1 MTEVV
6 RLTLVS
12 HAMTDAMAAAR
23 FPGDEPLNEMGRRQ
37 AEAVGAQ
44 LGCGARHFAGP
55 EQRAHQTA
63 DLLGLDAATDP
74 LLTDLNC
81 GRWQGK
87 RLQDVPPGD
96 LTVWLTDPTRA
107 PHGGESI
114 ADLMQRVARW
124 LNSLTENASADRR
137 GDTPRGDPGGDPAGP
152 GRPREIVLAHR
163 YRAGQSNHPA
173 LPRRL
178 LDASLVTPQRG
189 AISAKACLATCSIHP
204 VTVGPWSRGQLS
216 WKLTTYGCCVLS
228 TAYQLNVRSPGRPP
242 AFAPMY
248 GQTLRSSWI
257 PDTAERIC
265 LTGAALPTASACSAA
280 WTRQMSSA
288 LPYHSAP

>member
-44 LGCGARHFAGP
+44 FSRGARQFAGP
-55 EQRAHQTA
+55 ERRAQQTA

-87 RLQDVPPGD
+87 RLEDVPPGD

-114 ADLMQRVARW
+114 TDLMQRVGRW
-124 LNSLTENASADRR
+124 LNSLTGNASA
-137 GDTPRGDPGGDPAGP
+137 TVA
-152 GRPREIVLAHR
+152 VT
-163 YRAGQSNHPA
+163 HPA
-173 LPRRL
+173 VIRAAIL
-178 LDASLVTPQRG
+178 LALDVPAKSFWRIDIAPVSRTALHHRG
-189 AISAKACLATCSIHP
+189 
-204 VTVGPWSRGQLS
+204 
-216 WKLTTYGCCVLS
+216 GCW
-228 TAYQLNVRSPGRPP
+228 
-242 AFAPMY
+242 
-248 GQTLRSSWI
+248 TLRW
-257 PDTAERIC
+257 
-265 LTGAALPTASACSAA
+265 
-280 WTRQMSSA
+280 
-288 LPYHSAP
+288 

>member
-44 LGCGARHFAGP
+44 LSRGARHFAGP

-87 RLQDVPPGD
+87 RLQDVPPAD

-124 LNSLTENASADRR
+124 LNSLTENASA
-137 GDTPRGDPGGDPAGP
+137 TVA
-152 GRPREIVLAHR
+152 VT
-163 YRAGQSNHPA
+163 HPA
-173 LPRRL
+173 VIRAAIL
-178 LDASLVTPQRG
+178 LALDVPAKSFWRIDIAPVSRTTLHYRG
-189 AISAKACLATCSIHP
+189 
-204 VTVGPWSRGQLS
+204 
-216 WKLTTYGCCVLS
+216 GCW
-228 TAYQLNVRSPGRPP
+228 
-242 AFAPMY
+242 
-248 GQTLRSSWI
+248 TLRW
-257 PDTAERIC
+257 
-265 LTGAALPTASACSAA
+265 
-280 WTRQMSSA
+280 
-288 LPYHSAP
+288 